1 MRQDEFN
8 RLILT
13 KKNPSDTKK
22 VFRGQGCLPHS
33 LLRQKNKEKKLYGC
47 DGKGRASGSISPH
60 KDRGSN
66 VCLYMC
72 VRECIYESS

>member
-1 MRQDEFN
+1 MKYIFTTIMIQDEFN

-22 VFRGQGCLPHS
+22 VFRGHTACQD
-33 LLRQKNKEKKLYGC
+33 KKTKKKKLC

-60 KDRGSN
+60 KDRSSN
-66 VCLYMC
+66 VSLYMC
-72 VRECIYESS
+72 VSE